1 MSDSRYE
8 RFQNL
13 QFDRPAPMVLRV
25 TLNKP
30 EKMNAL
36 HEDMHIQLEQ
46 IWSVIDADP
55 SVRCTIITG
64 AGKAFCAGGDV
75 DAKQDPKTRDPLQQ
89 FSRDFR
95 NASAL
100 VQAFINARKPIVSA
114 INGPAIGAGLVLAL
128 LADVPIAAK
137 HAKLFDGHVRIGVT
151 AGDHAALIW
160 PLLCGMAK
168 SKYYLMTNEPMTGEQ
183 AERNNLVALAVEA
196 DELEAK
202 SIEVATKLANSA
214 PTAIRMTKYVLNH
227 WLRQNQSIFDLSLA
241 LELVGF
247 TGAEADEA
255 IAAQLEKR
263 PAKFDE
269 DSEF

>member
-1 MSDSRYE
+1 MSDTPYQ
-8 RFQNL
+8 RFSSL
-13 QFDRPAPMVLRV
+13 LFDRPAPRVLRV
-25 TLNKP
+25 TINKP
-30 EKMNAL
+30 EKRNAL
-36 HEDMHIQLEQ
+36 NEDMHIQMEQ
-46 IWSVIDADP
+46 LWSVIDNDP

-75 DAKQDPKTRDPLQQ
+75 DNKLDPKTRDPLQQ

-100 VQAFINARKPIVSA
+100 VQALINARKPIVSA

-128 LADVPIAAK
+128 LADVPIAVK
-137 HAKLFDGHVRIGVT
+137 DAKLFDGHTRIGVA

-196 DELEAK
+196 NELESK
-202 SIEVATKLANSA
+202 SIEVASKLADSA

-227 WLRQNQSIFDLSLA
+227 WLRQNQAIFDLSLA

-247 TGAEADEA
+247 TGAESAEA
-255 IAAQLEKR
+255 IAAQFEKR
-263 PAKFDE
+263 PAHFGD